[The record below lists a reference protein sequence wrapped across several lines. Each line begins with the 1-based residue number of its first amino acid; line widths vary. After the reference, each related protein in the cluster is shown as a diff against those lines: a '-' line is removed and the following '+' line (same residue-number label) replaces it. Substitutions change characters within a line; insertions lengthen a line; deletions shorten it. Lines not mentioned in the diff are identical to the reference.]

1 MAENLSIR
9 GDIDTTYH
17 TQQRDMFVS
26 GLAAEIG
33 ANAFAVWHAIKSHA
47 DFQTGN
53 AWPSIRR
60 LMNLTSLSSDTVQAA
75 IKRLEAA
82 HLLRI
87 TKRGQRNN
95 YVARERIDV
104 RVGKRVV
111 ATVVVDFV
119 PASMRERL
127 HQLKGAAAGD
137 IAAANV
143 WAQVEILP
151 GPGLH
156 FDEKTGTFKTLVRA
170 DEVTEV
176 TGGQVVSAVRA
187 RIRQQSQ
194 EMRSMIRK

>member
-119 PASMRERL
+119 PASMRRCCT
-127 HQLKGAAAGD
+127 
-137 IAAANV
+137 NV
-143 WAQVEILP
+143 VL
-151 GPGLH
+151 
-156 FDEKTGTFKTLVRA
+156 
-170 DEVTEV
+170 
-176 TGGQVVSAVRA
+176 S
-187 RIRQQSQ
+187 
-194 EMRSMIRK
+194 